1 MESGDKIITAKEI
14 REEIAK
20 AREAKHQ
27 ALVEEQ
33 KRAIIEAS
41 QIMLQNLKP
50 IGVLNLKWSTWLD
63 ETKRFAKN
71 NGFEIKKDPETDTW
85 GLFLLPEEEDD

>member
-20 AREAKHQ
+20 ALEAKHQ
-27 ALVEEQ
+27 AQVEEQ
-33 KRAIIEAS
+33 KRAIIKAS
-41 QIMLQNLKP
+41 HNMFQKLER
-50 IGVLNLKWSTWLD
+50 IGVLNLKWSKWLD
-63 ETKRFAKN
+63 ETKEFAKN

>member
-20 AREAKHQ
+20 NLEAKHQ
-27 ALVEEQ
+27 ARVEEQ

-50 IGVLNLKWSTWLD
+50 IGDLNLKWNKWLD
-63 ETKRFAKN
+63 ETKEFAKN
-71 NGFEIKKDPETDTW
+71 NGFEIKKNLEYDTW
-85 GLFLLPEEEDD
+85 RLRLLPEEEDD